1 MGVRELFIVTLG
13 DRPQARAAAYAKW
26 LEDSVSD
33 TEWEH
38 IRKATQQGR
47 VVGSGVFQEEIGIQ
61 VGRRLIGEARGRP
74 KLADRPSEIAL

>member
-1 MGVRELFIVTLG
+1 MG
-13 DRPQARAAAYAKW
+13 DSPQARAAAYAKW

-38 IRKATQQGR
+38 IRKATQLGR
-47 VVGSGVFQEEIGIQ
+47 VVGSESFQEEIGSK

-74 KLADRPSEIAL
+74 KGVIRSEIIL